1 MAKANKEDK
10 GTFSLQSI
18 YVKILALIIISV
30 IAFFALNIA
39 YIIPNAKATIQ
50 SVNEHNMQD
59 LATLC
64 SEIVE
69 QEISA
74 KGAENVNYDVLK
86 PIFDGRGLNGISS
99 SSIYVV
105 DKDGIFLYHK
115 KEDKIGTQVFNEDV
129 QALLKQ
135 IPTGNYE
142 QSKIFHYVD
151 ENGVAK
157 YAAYQV
163 INSAGWVTVCVANE
177 VEIMAAINQ
186 IRNLGIMFSCIVAA
200 VVLLIGIMAAKGITG
215 PIKLITGVIEN
226 VGRLDFSDNKSI
238 EKIVNN
244 KDETGTMARAVASM
258 EQSLRDIVERIA
270 STSVDLEGHALR
282 LKDITAEI
290 DSANADNSATSEE
303 LAASMQETSATTD
316 VINERTVKIK
326 ENADAI
332 AEEVRNGA
340 ENAKGIKQKASEV
353 YKETVAA
360 KEKTE
365 KIYEE
370 INIQGQ
376 EALEKSKAVEKVNS
390 LAAAIQDIASQTNLL
405 ALNASIE
412 AARAGEAG
420 RGFAVVAT
428 EIGGLAT
435 QSSDTVAGIMEIVA
449 EVQSSVD
456 SMNECLTRTL
466 GYIESDIA
474 ADYDNFLKMA
484 DNYKLDAE
492 NFSDVLGEISD
503 KITDLQE
510 ATTAISE
517 SVEEISRTV
526 GEAAQAVTTV
536 AEKATD
542 VATLSDGVVKVV
554 SETEENSDE
563 LRDIK
568 DSFTI

>member
-1 MAKANKEDK
+1 MEKSKREGFN
-10 GTFSLQSI
+10 LHSI
-18 YVKILALIIISV
+18 YVKILALIVISV
-30 IAFFALNIA
+30 VAFFVLNIA
-39 YIIPNAKATIQ
+39 YIIPRAKATIQ
-50 SVNEHNMQD
+50 KVNENNMQD

-69 QEISA
+69 QEIAA
-74 KGAENVNYDVLK
+74 KGLEGVDYEVLK
-86 PIFDGRGLNGISS
+86 PIFEGRGLNGIDS

-105 DKDGIFLYHK
+105 DQDGIFLYHK
-115 KEDKIGTQVFNEDV
+115 KEDKIGTEVFNEDV
-129 QALLKQ
+129 QNILAQ
-135 IPTGNYE
+135 IPTGSYVP
-142 QSKIFHYVD
+142 SGIIHYVD

-157 YAAYQV
+157 YSSYQV
-163 INSAGWVTVCVANE
+163 IESAGWVTVCVANE
-177 VEIMAAINQ
+177 SEIMAEINQ
-186 IRNLGIMFSCIVAA
+186 IRNLGILLSCIVGV
-200 VVLLIGIMAAKGITG
+200 VVLIIGITSAKGITG
-215 PIKLITGVIEN
+215 PIKIITNVIGN
-226 VGRLDFSDNKSI
+226 VSKLDFSSNDELEII
-238 EKIVNN
+238 EHK
-244 KDETGTMARAVASM
+244 KDETGTMARAVGEM
-258 EQSLRDIVERIA
+258 EESLRNIVERIA
-270 STSVDLEGHALR
+270 NTSVDLEGHALR

-316 VINERTVKIK
+316 VISERTSTIK

-332 AEEVRNGA
+332 ADEVKVGA
-340 ENAKGIKQKASEV
+340 DNAKETRKKASAV
-353 YKETVAA
+353 YDETVAA

-365 KIYEE
+365 RIYEE
-370 INIQGQ
+370 INAQGQ

-420 RGFAVVAT
+420 KGFAVVAT

-435 QSSDTVAGIMEIVA
+435 QSSDTVAGIMEIVS
-449 EVQSSVD
+449 EVQNSVD
-456 SMNECLTRTL
+456 LMNGCLTRTL
-466 GYIESDIA
+466 AYIENDIA
-474 ADYDNFLKMA
+474 NDYDNFLKMA

-503 KITDLQE
+503 KIGELQE
-510 ATTAISE
+510 STTAISI
-517 SVEEISRTV
+517 SVDEISKTV
-526 GEAAQAVTTV
+526 GEAAEAVTTV

-542 VATLSDGVVKVV
+542 VAMLSDGVVKVV
-554 SETEENSDE
+554 GETEENSNE

>member
-1 MAKANKEDK
+1 MEKSKREGFN
-10 GTFSLQSI
+10 LHSI
-18 YVKILALIIISV
+18 YVKILALIVISV
-30 IAFFALNIA
+30 VAFFVLNIA
-39 YIIPNAKATIQ
+39 YIIPRAKATIQ
-50 SVNEHNMQD
+50 KVNENNMQD

-69 QEISA
+69 QEIAA
-74 KGAENVNYDVLK
+74 KGLEGVDYEVLK
-86 PIFDGRGLNGISS
+86 PIFEGRGLNGIDS

-105 DKDGIFLYHK
+105 DQDGIFLYHK
-115 KEDKIGTQVFNEDV
+115 KEDKIGTEVFNEDV
-129 QALLKQ
+129 QNILAQ
-135 IPTGNYE
+135 IPTGSYVP
-142 QSKIFHYVD
+142 SGIIHYVD

-157 YAAYQV
+157 YSSYQV
-163 INSAGWVTVCVANE
+163 IESAGWVTVCVANE
-177 VEIMAAINQ
+177 SEIMAEINQ
-186 IRNLGIMFSCIVAA
+186 IRNLGILLSCIVGV
-200 VVLLIGIMAAKGITG
+200 VVLIIGITSAKGITG
-215 PIKLITGVIEN
+215 PIKIITNVIGN
-226 VGRLDFSDNKSI
+226 VSKLDFSSNDELEII
-238 EKIVNN
+238 EHK
-244 KDETGTMARAVASM
+244 KDETGTMARAVGEM
-258 EQSLRDIVERIA
+258 EESLRNIVERIA
-270 STSVDLEGHALR
+270 NTSVDLEGHALR

-316 VINERTVKIK
+316 VISERTAAIK

-332 AEEVRNGA
+332 ADEVKVGA
-340 ENAKGIKQKASEV
+340 DNAKETRKKASVV
-353 YKETVAA
+353 YDETVAA

-365 KIYEE
+365 RIYEE
-370 INIQGQ
+370 INAQGQ

-420 RGFAVVAT
+420 KGFAVVAT

-435 QSSDTVAGIMEIVA
+435 QSSDTVAGIMEIVS
-449 EVQSSVD
+449 EVQNSVD
-456 SMNECLTRTL
+456 LMNECLTRTL
-466 GYIESDIA
+466 AYIGNDVA
-474 ADYDNFLKMA
+474 KDYDSFLKMA

-503 KITDLQE
+503 KIGELQE
-510 ATTAISE
+510 STTAISI
-517 SVEEISRTV
+517 SVDEISKTV
-526 GEAAQAVTTV
+526 GEAAEAVTTV

-542 VATLSDGVVKVV
+542 VAMLSDGVVKVV
-554 SETEENSDE
+554 GETEENSNE

>member
-1 MAKANKEDK
+1 MEKRKKEK
-10 GTFSLQSI
+10 VNLHSI
-18 YVKILALIIISV
+18 YVKILLLVLISV

-39 YIIPNAKATIQ
+39 YIIPRAKSTIKT
-50 SVNEHNMQD
+50 VNENNMQD

-69 QEISA
+69 QEIVI
-74 KGAENVNYDVLK
+74 KGAENVDYETLK
-86 PIFDGRGLNGISS
+86 PIFDGRGLKGIES

-105 DKDGIFLYHK
+105 DGDGIFLYHK
-115 KEDKIGTQVFNEDV
+115 KEEKIGTEVFNDDV
-129 QALLKQ
+129 KGVLKQ
-135 IPTGNYE
+135 IPTGNY
-142 QSKIFHYVD
+142 QPNGIFHYVD

-157 YAAYQV
+157 YSSYQV
-163 INSAGWVTVCVANE
+163 IESQGWVTVAVANE
-177 VEIMAAINQ
+177 SEIMAEINQ
-186 IRNLGIMFSCIVAA
+186 IRNLGIVFSCLVGALVIFIGVVA
-200 VVLLIGIMAAKGITG
+200 GKGITK
-215 PIKLITGVIEN
+215 PIKIITSVIDN
-226 VGRLDFSDNKSI
+226 VGRLDFTANDSL
-238 EKIVNN
+238 EKIENN
-244 KDETGTMARAVASM
+244 KDETGTMARAVDAM
-258 EQSLRDIVERIA
+258 EKSLRDIVERIA

-316 VINERTVKIK
+316 VISERAARIK
-326 ENADAI
+326 SNADEI
-332 AEEVRNGA
+332 AEEAKAGA
-340 ENAKGIKQKASEV
+340 ESASVTKQKANDV

-365 KIYEE
+365 RIYEE
-370 INIQGQ
+370 INGQGQ
-376 EALEKSKAVEKVNS
+376 EALEKSKAVEKVNT

-449 EVQSSVD
+449 EVQSSVN

-466 GYIESDIA
+466 EYIEKDIA
-474 ADYDNFLKMA
+474 NDYDNFLQMA

-492 NFSDVLGEISD
+492 NFSDAMTQISD
-503 KITDLQE
+503 KITELQE
-510 ATTAISE
+510 ATTEISE
-517 SVEEISRTV
+517 SVDEISRTV
-526 GEAAQAVTTV
+526 GEAAAAVTTV

-542 VATLSDGVVKVV
+542 VAHLSDGVVKVV
-554 SETEENSDE
+554 GETEENSDE